1 MSVKILQ
8 ERLEGYH
15 CQSEQDEE
23 NALKEILQEVALSS
37 LARTDFFKHAA
48 FQGGTCLRI
57 LYSLDRFSEDLDF
70 ILQKTNPGFRWE
82 PYFKNLDEEFQA
94 YGVQITVRSA
104 SEVEESVQKMFLKD
118 DSLRKILILKHQSR
132 NRRPATLRIKFEL
145 DINPPAGG
153 RSEIKYADFPFPFA
167 VTVQDPPTLFAGKSH
182 ALLCREYTKGRDWYD
197 FLWYVSRKIQP
208 NYEFLAKA
216 CEQQGPW
223 KGQALSVNRDWF
235 LAEVE
240 TKIKTMDWNEAK
252 NEVRRFLKPRE
263 SQTLE
268 LWNEH
273 FFMDRVWKLAT
284 YL

>member
-15 CQSEQDEE
+15 CQSEQEEE

-70 ILQKTNPGFRWE
+70 ILQKPNPGFRWE
-82 PYFKNLDEEFQA
+82 SYFKNLDEEFQA
-94 YGVQITVRSA
+94 YGVQITVASA
-104 SEVEESVQKMFLKD
+104 SEVEQSVQKMFLKD
-118 DSLRKILILKHQSR
+118 DSLRKILVLKHQSR
-132 NRRPATLRIKFEL
+132 NRRPAMLRIKFEL

-153 RSEIKYADFPFPFA
+153 RSEIKYADFPFSFA
-167 VTVQDPPTLFAGKSH
+167 VTAQDPPTLFAGKSH

-208 NYEFLAKA
+208 NYEFLTNA
-216 CEQQGPW
+216 CKQQGPW
-223 KGQALSVNRDWF
+223 KGRTLSVDREWF
-235 LAEVE
+235 IA
-240 TKIKTMDWNEAK
+240 TIDKKIKTINWTEAK

-263 SQTLE
+263 SQTIE

-273 FFMDRVWKLAT
+273 FFMDRLQKLRT